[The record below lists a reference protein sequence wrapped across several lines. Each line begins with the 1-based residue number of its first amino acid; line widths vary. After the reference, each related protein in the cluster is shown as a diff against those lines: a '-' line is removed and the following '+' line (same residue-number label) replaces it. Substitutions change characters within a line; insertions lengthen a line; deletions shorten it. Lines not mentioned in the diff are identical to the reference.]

1 MLMIAPTICVKMEV
15 SVKMELTSTAVNA
28 PLSLLANFVKLSP
41 SLHTSIQKHHRANSM
56 IVVLG
61 FVWMALA
68 QLITHASAL
77 QGIQESDVNI

>member
-1 MLMIAPTICVKMEV
+1 
-15 SVKMELTSTAVNA
+15 MELTSTAVSA

-41 SLHTSIQKHHRANSM
+41 WWHTSTQKHHHANNM
-56 IVVLG
+56 IVVLE